1 MNLEIQRKE
10 TIDHAGRS
18 RLCAAMIDSQCLE
31 KGKEYYDM
39 PEVYII
45 CISGTD
51 LRKAGKTLYQVEKL
65 FKGGGAVAF

>member
-1 MNLEIQRKE
+1 
-10 TIDHAGRS
+10 
-18 RLCAAMIDSQCLE
+18 MIDSQCLE

-65 FKGGGAVAF
+65 FKGGDAVAF